1 MVTCQARGGVTVK
14 MTMRRPHGDKSR
26 MAGEMLGAMVGSS
39 EPGVPRLPILSS
51 LCPDASHYLEL
62 FRFLFV

>member
-1 MVTCQARGGVTVK
+1 MK
-14 MTMRRPHGDKSR
+14 MKMRHPCGDKSR
-26 MAGEMLGAMVGSS
+26 MAGEMLGAVVGSS

-62 FRFLFV
+62 FRVLFV